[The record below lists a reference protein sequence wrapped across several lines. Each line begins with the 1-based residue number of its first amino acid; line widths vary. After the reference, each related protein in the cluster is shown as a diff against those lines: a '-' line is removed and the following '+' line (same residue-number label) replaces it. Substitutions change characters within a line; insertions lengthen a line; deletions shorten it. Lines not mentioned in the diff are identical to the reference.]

1 MGRVVLVW
9 NCPSNISLF
18 FLLYLEKKRLK
29 NIHFD
34 LKKQLKDVTSMVIKV
49 ADDKNLSDDL
59 TLVGSGN

>member
-1 MGRVVLVW
+1 
-9 NCPSNISLF
+9 
-18 FLLYLEKKRLK
+18 LEKKRLK

-49 ADDKNLSDDL
+49 ADDKNLSDDI